1 MNKKVVFYVGL
12 YAVVAYGAYYMFF
25 SKNAYAKTI
34 KKTNN
39 YGGSIEELKDLL
51 GKNFLKLW
59 AKAAKNNVPTF
70 EFEGKN
76 YNTKGGKIV
85 R

>member
-1 MNKKVVFYVGL
+1 MNKKTIFYVGV

-25 SKNAYAKTI
+25 SKSAYVRTI

-39 YGGSIEELKDLL
+39 YGGSAEDLKDLV
-51 GKNFLKLW
+51 GKNFLKPW
-59 AKAAKNNVPTF
+59 ARAAKNNVPTF
-70 EFEGKN
+70 QFEGKT

>member
-1 MNKKVVFYVGL
+1 MNKKTIFYVGV

-25 SKNAYAKTI
+25 SKSAYVRTI

-39 YGGSIEELKDLL
+39 YGGSEKDLKDLV
-51 GKNFLKLW
+51 GKNFLKPW
-59 AKAAKNNVPTF
+59 ARAAKNNVPTF
-70 EFEGKN
+70 EFEGKT